1 MSNDIQAAVAAATTK
16 LISSGAIEQEIEKA
30 LAKTVTQVINDQLT
44 SYSTFGK
51 ELREHVE
58 KSMAVN
64 FEKLTLPSYGQS
76 ILALVSNL
84 VQNKA
89 EESIALSVKKELE
102 SLLANPEREIKLSE
116 LIDRF
121 KQQHKD
127 DYDRGERISVFF
139 RRDLDTGTSSIKF
152 PMLHLS
158 PRENQSTRDLH
169 NWPIRLHLFQKG
181 NTAEIIGIQVDQRDA
196 SKDPMFALG
205 CDRFEQ
211 SLYSMFASKTVLV
224 MDVEDDEIDLDL
236 PERED
241 ECHCD

>member
-1 MSNDIQAAVAAATTK
+1 MSNDIKTAVAAATDK
-16 LISSGAIEQEIEKA
+16 LIASGAIEQEIEKA

-58 KSMAVN
+58 KALAVN
-64 FEKLTLPSYGQS
+64 LDKLTLPSYGQS
-76 ILALVSNL
+76 ILALVNNL
-84 VQNKA
+84 VRHKA
-89 EESIALSVKKELE
+89 EESIAVSVKKELE
-102 SLLANPEREIKLSE
+102 TLLANPEREVKLSE
-116 LIDRF
+116 LLDRF

-127 DYDRGERISVFF
+127 DYDRGERISVFI
-139 RRDLDTGTSSIKF
+139 RRDDDRSSSIRF
-152 PMLHLS
+152 PMLYLS
-158 PRENQSTRDLH
+158 PKQAQSTRDVYS
-169 NWPIRLHLFQKG
+169 WPIRLHLYQTG
-181 NTAEIIGIQVDQRDA
+181 NTAEIIGVQVDQRDA

-205 CDRFEQ
+205 CDRFGK